1 MDLNYV
7 LEWFVGATSVAGLI
21 RLLRSRTAGR
31 TGWIVTFIVI
41 LGLLAAGLAFFPA
54 SAGAISGIF
63 WAILVVGPSL
73 LFRVVQRNLF
83 RQQFGRARKWA
94 IAAMCLHPADG
105 LREYPGLLT
114 AFELAS
120 LGRMEEAEQ
129 LLLRYESLPGWI
141 GQSAG
146 LYLKRLRGE
155 WESIL
160 ENCSQLPDAALGRSA
175 DRLSLYLRALGELG
189 KLNEMVQAFAKFK
202 KALQHLPRNLRDL
215 TRLYV
220 YSFAGR
226 TGMVKA
232 LLSESLAQF
241 PQGFR
246 ETWIGTAEL
255 AAGEVEEGRRRPE
268 ALRDTGDAITRV
280 VIQQRL
286 SRPVAVAALTLI
298 PPSIK
303 VLEEDEQTYSHEARF
318 ESVSQISYAS
328 LITYILIAANV
339 VVFFAEIVLGGS
351 TDART
356 LWRMGALMPSLVRQG
371 EWWRMIAAQFL
382 HYGWVHL
389 AMNMLALYVLGPFVE
404 RELKRIRY
412 FLLYILSGAGSM
424 LTIMML
430 TYAGRL
436 NNDFTVGAS
445 GSIFGLIGASAAIL
459 LHGWIREGAA
469 VARRRLGY
477 ILLIIVLQ
485 AAFDLMTPQVSFTAH
500 IGGAIFGF
508 VIGAVMI
515 TTTKRNRISQPV
527 LR

>member
-1 MDLNYV
+1 MDLNYL
-7 LEWFVGATSVAGLI
+7 LEWFVGVTSGAGLI

-31 TGWIVTFIVI
+31 TGWIITFV
-41 LGLLAAGLAFFPA
+41 LLLTLLIAGLAFFPT
-54 SAGAISGIF
+54 SAGTISGIF

-73 LFRVVQRNLF
+73 LFRVVQKNMF

-105 LREYPGLLT
+105 LRQYPALLN
-114 AFELAS
+114 AFELAR
-120 LGRMEEAEQ
+120 LGRMEEAQ
-129 LLLRYESLPGWI
+129 QILLRYEAIPGWI

-160 ENCSQLPDAALGRSA
+160 ENCSQIPDSALGRSA

-202 KALQHLPRNLRDL
+202 KALQHLPKNLRDL

-220 YSFAGR
+220 YSFAGK
-226 TGMVKA
+226 TDMVKT
-232 LLSESLAQF
+232 LLSGSLAQF
-241 PQGFR
+241 PPDIR

-255 AAGEVEEGRRRPE
+255 AAGEVQEGRRRLE
-268 ALRDTGDAITRV
+268 ALRDAGDALTRV
-280 VIQQRL
+280 VVQQRL
-286 SRPVAVAALTLI
+286 SRPVAVASQTLI

-303 VLEEDEQTYSHEARF
+303 VLEEDQQAYSHEARF
-318 ESVSQISYAS
+318 ESVSQASYAPVV
-328 LITYILIAANV
+328 TYALIAANI
-339 VVFFAEIVLGGS
+339 VVFFVEVLLGGS

-404 RELKRIRY
+404 REFKRIRY
-412 FLLYILSGAGSM
+412 FLLYLLSGAGSM

-459 LHGWIREGAA
+459 LYGWIREGAA

-485 AAFDLMTPQVSFTAH
+485 AVFDLMTPQVSFTAH

-508 VIGAVMI
+508 VIGVAMI
-515 TTTKRNRISQPV
+515 ITAGRRASPP
-527 LR
+527 L